1 MAPTELSSS
10 VYEQEMLALR
20 HCLHKWRHHLDMQTF
35 TVFSNNR
42 ALSFLKTNT
51 NLSKRQLHCLET
63 FMGYKF
69 DIHYVPRERSHAAD
83 AFSKQPPDEPSNPE
97 AHLELAHILKVQ
109 ARDQIENE
117 ARQNYKND
125 EFYQGLIKQI
135 RTGTADERYEMTN
148 QGIYRK
154 YDNGEPRLCIP
165 TS

>member
-1 MAPTELSSS
+1 
-10 VYEQEMLALR
+10 
-20 HCLHKWRHHLDMQTF
+20 
-35 TVFSNNR
+35 
-42 ALSFLKTNT
+42 
-51 NLSKRQLHCLET
+51 
-63 FMGYKF
+63 MGYKF
-69 DIHYVPRERSHAAD
+69 DIHYVPRERNHAAD

-148 QGIYRK
+148 QGIYRRN
-154 YDNGEPRLCIP
+154 DNGEPRLCIP